1 MMESLM
7 KPALLVLAA
16 GMGSRYGGL
25 KQIEAMGPHGETLF
39 DYAVFDALRAG
50 FGKIVFVIRRDIE
63 ADFRSSVSRRYE
75 NHVDVRYVHQELD
88 MVPPGFSVPQDRRK
102 PWGTAHATM
111 LAAAAINEPFA
122 VINADDFYGRS
133 PFEIIAGYLGKLADS
148 PNAGGHIQ
156 RYANV
161 GYVLRDT
168 LSDHGTVVRGIC
180 QCDANDMLQGI
191 VETAGIER
199 DGDGARV
206 TDDAGGVREL
216 SGDEIVSMNFWGFTP
231 SAFAH
236 FEERFAR
243 FLELQ
248 GGDPAAEF
256 FLPTAV
262 DDLIIDG
269 LAEVRMLRGGGPWF
283 GVTYPEDAHIVKQ
296 SIQGLVDQ
304 AEYPSPLWA
313 DSQGDD

>member
-1 MMESLM
+1 M

-25 KQIEAMGPHGETLF
+25 KQIAAMGPSGETLF

-63 ADFRSSVSRRYE
+63 AEFRRTVSRRYE
-75 NHVDVRYVHQELD
+75 DRVEVRYVHQELD
-88 MVPPGFSVPQDRRK
+88 MVPPGFRVPEDRRK

-111 LAAAAINEPFA
+111 LAATAINEPFS

-133 PFEIIAGYLGKLADS
+133 PFEIIAGCLGNLADN
-148 PNAGGHIQ
+148 PDEGHSVES
-156 RYANV
+156 YANV

-168 LSDHGTVVRGIC
+168 LSDHGTVVRGVC
-180 QCDANDMLQGI
+180 QCDAEGMLQGV

-199 DGDGARV
+199 DGNGARV
-206 TDDAGGVREL
+206 TDDDGGVREF

-231 SAFAH
+231 SVFAH
-236 FEERFAR
+236 FETRFAQ
-243 FLELQ
+243 FLGQ
-248 GGDPAAEF
+248 HGGDPAAEF
-256 FLPTAV
+256 FLPTVV
-262 DDLIIDG
+262 DDLIADG
-269 LAEVRMLRGGGPWF
+269 LAEVRVLRGGGPWF
-283 GVTYPEDAHIVKQ
+283 GVTYPDDAPIVRR

-304 AEYPSPLWA
+304 GEYPSPLWPGTE
-313 DSQGDD
+313 GDD